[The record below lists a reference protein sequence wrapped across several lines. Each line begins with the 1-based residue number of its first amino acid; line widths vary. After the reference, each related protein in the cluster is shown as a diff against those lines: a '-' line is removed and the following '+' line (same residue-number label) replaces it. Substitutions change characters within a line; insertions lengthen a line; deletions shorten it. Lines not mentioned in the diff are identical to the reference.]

1 MQSEMTGKIFRGVR
15 LTDVV
20 MWNVLMMRRK
30 VRTDKFW
37 TGKTDFM
44 SRIMSEWELKI
55 KLTGRKTKQAEFL
68 VGRKGL
74 EEEMKVQ

>member
-1 MQSEMTGKIFRGVR
+1 MRGKIFRGVR
-15 LTDVV
+15 LTYVV
-20 MWNVLMMRRK
+20 MRKVLVMRRE
-30 VRTDKFW
+30 VGTDKFW

-44 SRIMSEWELKI
+44 GRIMSEWELKI

-68 VGRKGL
+68 VGRKDL